1 MLAAWSR
8 ATPGPTAAVYLELR
22 NTGADSDR
30 LMGATSPAAER
41 IEFHEHRMVDG
52 VMSMNAVPQI
62 DLPAGKTATLA
73 PGGRHLMLFGLAK
86 PLRPGDRLSLTLR
99 FEMAGEITVE
109 AWDKKLAVYRHAVWQ
124 DSGQWAFT
132 TNEPSYVAVE
142 QGMPL
147 TRELEHFIG
156 CIGSRA
162 EPRTNGE
169 EAIAVLRILTA
180 GTVAHVGGA

>member
-1 MLAAWSR
+1 MLIFAGFLLAAAASTSAQSGQSRIEVLAAWSR

-52 VMSMNAVPQI
+52 VMSMSAVPQI
-62 DLPAGKTATLA
+62 DLPAGETATLA

-109 AWDKKLAVYRHAVWQ
+109 AKV
-124 DSGQWAFT
+124 G
-132 TNEPSYVAVE
+132 N
-142 QGMPL
+142 
-147 TRELEHFIG
+147 
-156 CIGSRA
+156 
-162 EPRTNGE
+162 
-169 EAIAVLRILTA
+169 A
-180 GTVAHVGGA
+180 GALSPPP